1 MTRDAGD
8 TGCALC
14 DAPRAPAGR
23 SLLVF
28 EGRTCYVVLNLY
40 PYNNGHVMVVPY
52 RHTATLSS
60 LTPAELQEL
69 ALLTQRSEIALTEAY
84 RPQGINA
91 GINLGKT
98 AGAGILEHLHVHVV
112 PRWAGDTNFMTVV
125 GDTRVL
131 PEALVDSVQRLRP
144 IFARLGD
151 GD

>member
-1 MTRDAGD
+1 MTGNTGS

-14 DAPRAPAGR
+14 EAPRTPAGQ
-23 SLLVF
+23 SLIAF

-52 RHTATLSS
+52 RHTPTLSG
-60 LTPAELQEL
+60 LTPDELQEL
-69 ALLTQRSEIALTEAY
+69 ALLTQRSEIALMEAY
-84 RPQGINA
+84 NPQGINA

-125 GDTRVL
+125 GETRVL
-131 PEALVDSVQRLRP
+131 PEALADSVQRLRP
-144 IFARLGD
+144 IFARLGRS
-151 GD
+151 